1 MRKKF
6 LIVCASICVIMGTIG
21 VFVPM
26 WPTTPFLLLAIFLY
40 MRSSKRGVKRILS
53 NKMLA
58 PYVKSYFAKSG
69 IPTKV
74 LLRTVTLLWITLA
87 IAMLLCR
94 NNATAVIILFL
105 VGTGVS
111 VHLYGKRSKQSNG

>member
-1 MRKKF
+1 
-6 LIVCASICVIMGTIG
+6 
-21 VFVPM
+21 
-26 WPTTPFLLLAIFLY
+26 
-40 MRSSKRGVKRILS
+40 
-53 NKMLA
+53 MLA

-69 IPTKV
+69 IPTKM
-74 LLRTVTLLWITLA
+74 LLRTVALLWITLA

-111 VHLYGKRSKQSNG
+111 VHLFGKRSKKSNG